1 MVWQPIYD
9 EMKNQG
15 MVDIFIE
22 DNSDLK
28 TQLSTHITG
37 EGILFVFDDMINS
50 KNINYI
56 SELFMVQ
63 GRHNNISLV
72 FITQQTFR
80 NEQAFREIS
89 NNTNYAV
96 LMKNDRNLS
105 DILNLAKQMT
115 PGPQPLML
123 QIYREASREK
133 HSYLFISFTH
143 ETAPETKYLS
153 HLFNEN
159 HVVRAYVPT

>member
-1 MVWQPIYD
+1 
-9 EMKNQG
+9 MKNQG
-15 MVDIFIE
+15 MVDILIE
-22 DNSDLK
+22 DNPDLK
-28 TQLSTHITG
+28 AQLNNHITG

-50 KNINYI
+50 KNIDYI

-72 FITQQTFR
+72 FIAQQGFR
-80 NEQAFREIS
+80 TEQAFKAIS
-89 NNTNYAV
+89 NNTNYMV

-105 DILNLAKQMT
+105 DILNMAKQIT
-115 PGPQPLML
+115 PGPRPLMF
-123 QIYREASREK
+123 QIYREASRDK